1 MAKED
6 IVPLKG
12 KAKAKYQLEYMRE
25 YRKPMGKVRTAL
37 RHVVRP
43 GKIFEEQAKLEA
55 PMVGEP
61 SITLSHSPNPHIVVY
76 PEASIRFT

>member
-1 MAKED
+1 M
-6 IVPLKG
+6 PLKG

-43 GKIFEEQAKLEA
+43 GKTAKMFEEQAKLEA

-61 SITLSHSPNPHIVVY
+61 SNTLSHSPNPHIVVY